1 MKICYIGHEY
11 HRKTASTNFMA
22 DLLEANATEFHR
34 HDTLPDPATLA
45 AFDLDALAAEN
56 YDLICVFQIE
66 MLARAIADRRLAK
79 RLVFVPMFDGAR
91 MLGNDYWQTM
101 AARDDVRVI
110 NFSATLH
117 HRVASQGVNS
127 FFFRFYPK
135 PAAQSV
141 WDRLKKPR
149 PPRAFFWQ
157 RTDRPSWA
165 TVKTLVADMPE
176 LPFHLHL
183 AGDPS
188 LRAAV
193 DVEADEAE
201 RPLTVSSWFDDA
213 SDYRRIVEGCD
224 IYVAPREFEGIGMS
238 FLEAMAAGKCVIA
251 PNNPTMNEYITHG
264 VNGLLYDVDRPK
276 PLDLTQYA
284 AIGRRAWRSVQHGHR
299 EWQWDMKT
307 RLSDLLFKDDL
318 GDPEPYR
325 ELGAYVRAGLGGTSG
340 RHSGRHSG
348 RGGFPAKRVTRQPL
362 PKVTVAVVCYNSETT
377 IAETLGSIFAQTYR
391 NMEIVV
397 VDGASTD
404 STTEIL
410 ERHKTG
416 LDVYVSEPDK
426 GVYDA
431 MNKAARLGSGDYI
444 IFINAGDFFHLPT
457 SLEVA
462 MHNVFGGPGAWLGQR
477 TLPDFVIGD
486 HIYRYESGISA
497 LHKAADFSD
506 TWAQLQTG
514 AFKPGWWGGIPCH
527 QATLTRRA
535 LLAEVGYDLSYD
547 ITADHHFMFTMKARG
562 ASFVHS
568 HAVIA
573 TYVGGGMSA
582 QHTLQCMRESFR
594 VARTNTGAFKAVENL
609 YLQQFGERAIL
620 TDPETRENEAELLR
634 RSGLFYEDWYR
645 ASFMGTNSPFQDPV
659 LHYLEVGHARGAR
672 PNPFFD
678 GQHYLLRNTDVAEA
692 GINPFVHYVITGR
705 DQTRP
710 TYDWE
715 GEGTGEALSRFKR
728 LYPWHSTDLD
738 GLERILA
745 TTSKERLLSVL
756 RDV

>member
-22 DLLEANATEFHR
+22 DLLEAGATEFHR
-34 HDTLPDPATLA
+34 RDTLPDPATLA
-45 AFDLDALAAEN
+45 AFDLDALADEN

-66 MLARAIADRRLAK
+66 MLAKAIAERRLTK

-91 MLGNDYWQTM
+91 MLSDDYWQTM

-110 NFSATLH
+110 NFSSTLH
-117 HRVASQGVNS
+117 HRVASLGVNS
-127 FFFRFYPK
+127 FFFRFYPQ
-135 PAAQSV
+135 PVTHPV

-149 PPRAFFWQ
+149 PPKAFFWQ

-165 TVKTLVADMPE
+165 TVKTLVDGMPD

-193 DVEADEAE
+193 DVEAEQAE
-201 RPLTVSSWFDDA
+201 RPLTVSTWFDKA
-213 SDYRRIVEGCD
+213 SDYRQIVEGCD

-251 PNNPTMNEYITHG
+251 PDNPTMNEYITHG
-264 VNGLLYDVDRPK
+264 INGLLYDVDTPK
-276 PLDLTQYA
+276 PLDLTQYLN
-284 AIGRRAWRSVQHGHR
+284 IGKRAWRSVQHGHR

-307 RLSDLLFKDDL
+307 RLSDLMFKEDL

-325 ELGAYVRAGLGGTSG
+325 ELGAYVRAGLGQSLG
-340 RHSGRHSG
+340 R
-348 RGGFPAKRVTRQPL
+348 GFPAKRVTREPL
-362 PKVTVAVVCYNSETT
+362 PKVTVAVVCYNSETE
-377 IAETLGSIFAQTYR
+377 IEETLTSIFAQTYR

-397 VDGASTD
+397 VDGASKDGTVD
-404 STTEIL
+404 IL
-410 ERHKTG
+410 NRHKHRFG
-416 LDVYVSEPDK
+416 VYVSEPDK

-431 MNKAARLGSGDYI
+431 MNKAAKLGSGDYI
-444 IFINAGDFFHLPT
+444 IFINAGDYFHLPT

-462 MHNVFGGPGAWLGQR
+462 MHNVFGGPGAWLGR
-477 TLPDFVIGD
+477 RKLPDFVIGD
-486 HIYRYESGISA
+486 HIYRHESGVSA
-497 LHKAADFSD
+497 LHKAADFTD
-506 TWAQLQTG
+506 TWAQLQSG
-514 AFKPGWWGGIPCH
+514 EFKPGWWGGIPCH
-527 QATLTRRA
+527 QATLTRRD
-535 LLAEVGYDLSYD
+535 LLATVGYDLSFD
-547 ITADHHFMFTMKARG
+547 ITADHNFMFTMKARG
-562 ASFVHS
+562 ASFVHC
-568 HAVIA
+568 HTVIA

-582 QHTLQCMRESFR
+582 KRTLQCMRESFR
-594 VARTNTGAFKAVENL
+594 VARTNTGAFKAVEKL
-609 YLQQFGERAIL
+609 YLQLFGERAIL
-620 TDPETRENEAELLR
+620 SDPEKRESEAELLR

-645 ASFMGTNSPFQDPV
+645 VNFMGADSPFQDPV

-678 GQHYLLRNTDVAEA
+678 GQHYLLRNTDVADA
-692 GINPFVHYVITGR
+692 GMNPFVHYIITGR

-710 TYDWE
+710 TYDWD
-715 GEGTGEALSRFKR
+715 GKDAGEALSRFKR
-728 LYPWHSTDLD
+728 LYPWHSVDLD

-745 TTSKERLLSVL
+745 ATPKERLLSVL